1 MTEPRI
7 YHEAIPYSR
16 RTQSEKT
23 ADLPAD
29 EVRHLTS
36 FDQEL
41 VHGMVE
47 LGVGFS
53 HGRQLA
59 HGPDGALYLV
69 TESAV
74 RGLLIS
80 GAASPAP
87 RSECFTA
94 PVALVGIAEDGP
106 LGRATGLPGG
116 ASLAMAADGSTALC
130 WHDETGVWLARGTA
144 GAPALTVE
152 ALDAQT
158 ARPLPGYT
166 AARIAIPGDQRAP
179 SASGLP
185 ILSRSTL
192 PPAARSARPGLPA
205 RWPYTHNR

>member
-94 PVALVGIAEDGP
+94 PVAMSMWLTNSSKRTR
-106 LGRATGLPGG
+106 GRSGMRTGNP
-116 ASLAMAADGSTALC
+116 STNRSA
-130 WHDETGVWLARGTA
+130 
-144 GAPALTVE
+144 
-152 ALDAQT
+152 
-158 ARPLPGYT
+158 T
-166 AARIAIPGDQRAP
+166 AAARMG
-179 SASGLP
+179 SGP
-185 ILSRSTL
+185 
-192 PPAARSARPGLPA
+192 
-205 RWPYTHNR
+205 